1 MDMILSIYSRL
12 DSYYKNIIHKVIIV
26 TLCGPA
32 TWPASMKIYSA
43 NYFANTLQMCICE
56 YFLQRKCRVLQQ
68 LNVISWHTHVY
79 HGNLQMGTGSFSGPA
94 IFLLFIWGDRA
105 WEWGYTGC
113 TISWY
118 WCSVGCVWS
127 VVCSVALF
135 QCWWRRMKRLRD
147 SCTYT
152 HPSMKMQPGRWSL
165 IPRLPCPQLFIS
177 CSEKLSWLARE
188 YVFVLQ

>member
-94 IFLLFIWGDRA
+94 HFSLFIWGDWA
-105 WEWGYTGC
+105 WEWGYTGYILILVFC
-113 TISWY
+113 RL
-118 WCSVGCVWS
+118 CVERCLLS
-127 VVCSVALF
+127 CVIPVL
-135 QCWWRRMKRLRD
+135 MKEEEKVERLVHV
-147 SCTYT
+147 YT
-152 HPSMKMQPGRWSL
+152 SL
-165 IPRLPCPQLFIS
+165 DENATR
-177 CSEKLSWLARE
+177 
-188 YVFVLQ
+188 